1 MKINKQFCNSLVKIL
16 PSHILTSYISNDER
30 VILVPSNL
38 IEETLFFLNNHHSC
52 QFKCLIDIT
61 VVDYPQNTA
70 RFELVYQLLSVSYNF
85 RIRVKTR
92 VNELTPVNSVSNIYS
107 SANWL
112 EREVWDCFGIFFSNH
127 ADLRRIL
134 TDYGFQGHPIRKDFP
149 LTGYTETRYCDLQ
162 KRVVSEPIELA
173 QEFRNFDF
181 QSSWNQD
188 NDIASHSLSDI

>member
-1 MKINKQFCNSLVKIL
+1 MKINKQFCNSLVEIL
-16 PSHILTSYISNDER
+16 PSHVLTSYISNDER

-38 IEETLFFLNNHHSC
+38 IEETLYFLYNHHSC
-52 QFKCLIDIT
+52 QFKSLIDIT
-61 VVDYPQNTA
+61 VVDYPQNKT
-70 RFELVYQLLSVSYNF
+70 RFEVVYQLLSVSYNY

-92 VNELTPVNSVSNIYS
+92 VNELTPINSVSHIYS

-127 ADLRRIL
+127 SDLRRIL

-173 QEFRNFDF
+173 QEFRSFDF
-181 QSSWNQD
+181 KSSWNQD
-188 NDIASHSLSDI
+188 VSTSHSSDK